1 MFCSPECAKLAQQR
15 YHRFECPVLR
25 GLYTLDEIGRMDSPQ
40 SLRSTTTWTPLA
52 NTSTAKVFIRSCST
66 GQQSPP
72 CANGWNQLAVL
83 GAYPLASMINH
94 GCSANVM
101 PVGLPG
107 DRVAIVA
114 TRQIAPGE
122 QIFEA
127 Y

>member
-1 MFCSPECAKLAQQR
+1 MLCSPQPDHLQSFNKKWASALHKIYPDLSGNHVAT
-15 YHRFECPVLR
+15 HS
-25 GLYTLDEIGRMDSPQ
+25 GNGRSPLWDTTRDS
-40 SLRSTTTWTPLA
+40 S
-52 NTSTAKVFIRSCST
+52 K
-66 GQQSPP
+66 
-72 CANGWNQLAVL
+72 LAVL
-83 GAYPLASMINH
+83 GAYPLTSMINH

-101 PVGLPG
+101 RVELPG